1 MSKATGHKILIVE
14 DELALLDLYD
24 KKFSS
29 KGFIVVR
36 ADDGGKGVEMAKAE
50 IPDIILLD
58 LMLPVMNGFEVL
70 KRVKKDKST
79 QDIPVVILSNY
90 GEMPNITEGMLAGA
104 AEYLIK
110 VEHTPEEVLEIVNDI
125 LAEKD
130 SLVGKAFK
138 ETA

>member
-1 MSKATGHKILIVE
+1 MSNARVQKVLIAE
-14 DELALLDLYD
+14 DDIPLLDLYD

-29 KGFIVVR
+29 KGYEVIR
-36 ADDGGKGVEMAKAE
+36 AEDGGKAVESALAKM
-50 IPDIILLD
+50 PDIMVLD
-58 LMLPVMNGFEVL
+58 LMMPVMNGFEVL
-70 KRVKKDKST
+70 KKVKAEATTK
-79 QDIPVVILSNY
+79 DIPVIILSNY

-110 VEHTPEEVLEIVNDI
+110 VEHTPEEVLEIVKDI

-130 SLVGKAFK
+130 SLVGKAFR